1 MFTVKY
7 SEFVDSA
14 FYSDFKVS
22 YMTGLKVMDMNSAKV
37 ILNVDSKTAFVFWE

>member
-7 SEFVDSA
+7 NEFVDNA

-22 YMTGLKVMDMNSAKV
+22 YMPGLKVMNMSSAKV
-37 ILNVDSKTAFVFWE
+37 ILNVDSKTAFVFCE